1 MNNPGL
7 VNAVLALGLATG
19 CATNEKQFVATT
31 EQSLARQTGADIH
44 WNRTDADFDEAQTTI
59 SILLKKELTPVS
71 AVQIALV
78 NNPRLQAEMEEI
90 GISRAELVQAGL
102 LRNPEFA
109 ASWRFPDRPPSA
121 ANTEYSITGELL
133 DLVFL
138 PYRKQI
144 AAQSLEQTQLRVA
157 DEILALS
164 HEVQTAFFTMQAAEQ
179 LLNRLKLIVEVNE
192 AAVEVAQRQYEAG
205 NITELELANH
215 QAVFAQSRLAVAQTQ
230 RELRE
235 HRQRLNKL
243 LGLWGNNTGW
253 TISNQLP
260 AIPSDAIS
268 NEDLEALAV
277 SQRKDLASLKQNA
290 DTIASALALK
300 SKTRFSPA
308 GVQVGVNAER
318 ESDKT
323 RLIGPTLVLE
333 LPIFDQGQGA
343 LGQLSAQYRQAQ
355 RRLEA
360 LAIEIRSEVNAAI
373 DEMIAVRD
381 VAQYLGKVLLPLRI
395 KIVNH
400 TLLQYNAMQLS
411 TYELLAAKE
420 RELEMEREYVEAW
433 RDYWIAR
440 ANLERAVG
448 GKLSFGSSVP
458 EAPSFSEETDHGA
471 EEHHVH

>member
-31 EQSLARQTGADIH
+31 EQNLTRQTGADIQ
-44 WNRTDADFDEAQTTI
+44 WNRTDADFNQTQTTI
-59 SILLKKELTPVS
+59 SILLQKELTPAS

-144 AAQSLEQTQLRVA
+144 AAQNLEQTQLRVA

-164 HEVQTAFFTMQAAEQ
+164 HEVQTGFFTMQAAEQ

-192 AAVEVAQRQYEAG
+192 AAMELAQRQYEAG

-215 QAVFAQSRLAVAQTQ
+215 HAAFAQSRLAVAQTQ

-235 HRQRLNKL
+235 H
-243 LGLWGNNTGW
+243 
-253 TISNQLP
+253 
-260 AIPSDAIS
+260 
-268 NEDLEALAV
+268 
-277 SQRKDLASLKQNA
+277 
-290 DTIASALALK
+290 
-300 SKTRFSPA
+300 
-308 GVQVGVNAER
+308 
-318 ESDKT
+318 
-323 RLIGPTLVLE
+323 
-333 LPIFDQGQGA
+333 
-343 LGQLSAQYRQAQ
+343 
-355 RRLEA
+355 
-360 LAIEIRSEVNAAI
+360 
-373 DEMIAVRD
+373 
-381 VAQYLGKVLLPLRI
+381 
-395 KIVNH
+395 
-400 TLLQYNAMQLS
+400 
-411 TYELLAAKE
+411 
-420 RELEMEREYVEAW
+420 
-433 RDYWIAR
+433 
-440 ANLERAVG
+440 
-448 GKLSFGSSVP
+448 
-458 EAPSFSEETDHGA
+458 
-471 EEHHVH
+471 

>member
-1 MNNPGL
+1 M
-7 VNAVLALGLATG
+7 LALGLATG
-19 CATNEKQFVATT
+19 CATNDRQFVATT
-31 EQSLARQTGADIH
+31 EQNLARQTGADIY
-44 WNRTDADFDEAQTTI
+44 WNRTDADFGEAQTTI
-59 SILLKKELTPVS
+59 SILLKKELTPAS

-121 ANTEYSITGELL
+121 ANTEYSITGEMH

-144 AAQSLEQTQLRVA
+144 AAQNLEQTQLRVA

-164 HEVQTAFFTMQAAEQ
+164 HEVQTASFTMQAAEQ

-192 AAVEVAQRQYEAG
+192 AALEVAQRQFEAG

-215 QAVFAQSRLAVAQTQ
+215 QAAFAQSRLTVAQTQ

-235 HRQRLNKL
+235 HRQRLNRL
-243 LGLWGNNTGW
+243 LGLWGNNTDW

-268 NEDLEALAV
+268 NENLEALAV

-300 SKTRFSPA
+300 SKTRFSPT

-323 RLIGPTLVLE
+323 RIIGPTLALE

-343 LGQLSAQYRQAQ
+343 LAQLSAQYRQAQ

-360 LAIEIRSEVNAAI
+360 LAIDIRSEVNAAI
-373 DEMIAVRD
+373 DEMIAARD

-395 KIVNH
+395 KIVNQ

-420 RELEMEREYVEAW
+420 RELELEREYVEAW

-448 GKLSFGSSVP
+448 GKLTFGSSVP
-458 EAPSFSEETDHGA
+458 EAPSFSEETDHGT
-471 EEHHVH
+471 EQKHVH